1 MVFIIIIVG
10 IMGWESDIE
19 VIEVIDGWMG
29 TRRLMKLNNDI

>member
-19 VIEVIDGWMG
+19 VIDGWMG
-29 TRRLMKLNNDI
+29 TRRLMKLNNDF